1 MTKARLF
8 VFLLG
13 FMFLASSAAVAQAPV
28 ISAKD
33 VKSWMTGKR
42 KVVLL
47 DARPADEYRAGH
59 IPGAINIYAES
70 MKVNAARLPKD
81 KSTPI
86 IFYCRGAG

>member
-1 MTKARLF
+1 MARARLF

-13 FMFLASSAAVAQAPV
+13 FLFLASSAAVAQAPV
-28 ISAKD
+28 ISARD
-33 VKSWMTGKR
+33 VKSRMTGKHR
-42 KVVLL
+42 VVLI

-81 KSTPI
+81 RSTPI